1 MSTLPATDKGA
12 LTTPA
17 KDMANMHK
25 RTRTNKQGKA
35 MCSAATPLYLPLM
48 QPLFDTVS
56 LSPYF
61 HIKPAIYVAK
71 ER

>member
-25 RTRTNKQGKA
+25 RTRQQQRANKQGKA
-35 MCSAATPLYLPLM
+35 MCSAATPPLAA
-48 QPLFDTVS
+48 S
-56 LSPYF
+56 Y
-61 HIKPAIYVAK
+61 AAAC
-71 ER
+71 